1 MFILFPELGKNVN
14 PSRESDR
21 FSYPN
26 FEQFEIFLIVISS
39 QKSKGKSNCN
49 DLKVQNIAPAAGY
62 IRGHNFWCKNSI
74 LVFSHFQLKSPR
86 SGENFWGCFPCQADP
101 PSPGFTHLSR
111 CFNFFSSLK
120 PYGQGPR
127 SGV

>member
-1 MFILFPELGKNVN
+1 MFILLPELGKNVN

-26 FEQFEIFLIVISS
+26 SEQFEIFLIVISL
-39 QKSKGKSNCN
+39 QKSKERSNCN

-86 SGENFWGCFPCQADP
+86 SGEIFLGGVFLVKRTPPRGGDP
-101 PSPGFTHLSR
+101 PLSR
-111 CFNFFSSLK
+111 IYSLK
-120 PYGQGPR
+120 QMFQLFFLT
-127 SGV
+127 

>member
-1 MFILFPELGKNVN
+1 MFILLPKLGKNVN

-26 FEQFEIFLIVISS
+26 SEQFEIFLIVISL

-62 IRGHNFWCKNSI
+62 ILYYKGSQL
-74 LVFSHFQLKSPR
+74 LV
-86 SGENFWGCFPCQADP
+86 
-101 PSPGFTHLSR
+101 
-111 CFNFFSSLK
+111 
-120 PYGQGPR
+120 
-127 SGV
+127 